1 MTDSTRKIALYL
13 ALVLLMLAVVIVQ
26 SLHFSGYAYR
36 QDEAW
41 VIHSGMVRVEQ
52 NGLLAHTLGI
62 FGDVVPENFVQ
73 DIWVTL
79 FGHHES
85 IVRFLP
91 TLYTLLTLALLF
103 RLGADLL
110 DSETG
115 LYAVFLLGT
124 LAFFQF
130 FAHEARPYAALIM
143 GAVGFQWA
151 TLRYVHHRQRVYAVL
166 VVLFGA
172 MTLYQHSFML
182 YLIMA
187 QGLLLLAIVPFQRG
201 LYLRLL
207 GLFALVGLI
216 YLPRFFV
223 VLNTPHYRGGID
235 YALQNDPRSL
245 QLVYEQMQIRPEAIG
260 LLLLIVALLTPPPH
274 FIPPM
279 TARFRFNPHW
289 RKWSLLLLPLA
300 ILVLA
305 FVVNERLRNVTPR
318 NLIIV
323 LPSLAL
329 FVAYGLRMLRWQAR
343 VGVMVLVAIPAMT
356 TFTPF
361 VSNAAYD
368 DVAQVVTEHYRPD
381 SRLVID
387 GWFVWEHVP
396 IVYYLRERTPFQPE
410 NDRFFHLFVPG
421 LDDDRGTMP
430 EPPLHFAVDDSD
442 ESVAAFG
449 AFIDAAPQIWWIQSN
464 ANTYTQ
470 PYFDVLAD
478 DYILNR
484 EAVFEGNRPLVVTEY
499 RRIPADAVESARFGE
514 IGLQSWTVVDGVSV
528 AACQTVMV
536 ESWWL
541 THADLPIDYSMTLV
555 LTDTDGNPIT
565 NTDGQPAGIQTQ
577 LWTPDRYYLDER
589 ELTIPCDTEAG
600 DYLLLTG
607 IYDPE
612 NPADSSP
619 VYLTTLTVGE

>member
-1 MTDSTRKIALYL
+1 MTDSTRKTTRYL
-13 ALVLLMLAVVIVQ
+13 ALVLLMLAVVVVQ

-41 VIHSGMVRVEQ
+41 VIHSGLVRVEQ
-52 NGLLAHTLGI
+52 HGLLTHTLGI

-110 DSETG
+110 DRETG
-115 LYAVFLLGT
+115 FYAVFILGT

-130 FAHEARPYAALIM
+130 FAHEARPYSALIM

-151 TLRYVHHRQRVYAVL
+151 TLRYVRQQRIGYAVL
-166 VVLFGA
+166 TVLFGA
-172 MTLYQHSFML
+172 VTLYQHSFML
-182 YLIMA
+182 YLIVA
-187 QGLLLLAIVPFQRG
+187 QGLLLIVIVPFRRG
-201 LYLRLL
+201 LYLRLF
-207 GLFALVGLI
+207 GLFALVGVI

-260 LLLLIVALLTPPPH
+260 LLLLVVALLTPLPKI
-274 FIPPM
+274 IPPM
-279 TARFRFNPHW
+279 TARLRFNPHW
-289 RKWSLLLLPLA
+289 RKWALILLPLA
-300 ILVLA
+300 IGVLA
-305 FVVNERLRNVTPR
+305 FVINERLRNVTPR

-329 FVAYGLRMLRWQAR
+329 FAAYGLRALRWQAR
-343 VGVMVLVAIPAMT
+343 VGIALLLVVPAVT

-361 VSNAAYD
+361 VSNAAYAE
-368 DVAQVVTEHYRPD
+368 VAQVVTEHYRPD
-381 SRLVID
+381 SRWVID

-396 IVYYLRERTPFQPE
+396 LVYYLRERTPFQPD

-421 LDDDRGTMP
+421 QDDDRGTMP
-430 EPPLHFAVDDSD
+430 EPPLYFAVDDRA
-442 ESVAAFG
+442 ESVAVFG
-449 AFIDAAPQIWWIQSN
+449 DFIDAAPQVWWIRSN

-470 PYFDVLAD
+470 PYFAVLAEN
-478 DYILNR
+478 YILYR
-484 EAVFEGNRPLVVTEY
+484 ENVFEGNRPLTITEY
-499 RRIPADAVESARFGE
+499 RRIPDDAAESARFGE
-514 IGLQSWTVVDGVSV
+514 IGLQAWTVIDGVNV
-528 AACQTVMV
+528 QVCQTITV

-541 THADLPIDYSMTLV
+541 AHDNLPIDYSMTLV
-555 LTDTDGNPIT
+555 LTDTDGNPIV
-565 NTDGQPAGIQTQ
+565 NADGQPAGIQTQ
-577 LWTPDRYYLDER
+577 LWIPDRYYLDER
-589 ELTIPCDTEAG
+589 ALTIPCETEPG

-612 NPADSSP
+612 NPAESSP
-619 VYLTTLTVGE
+619 VYLTTLTVDE